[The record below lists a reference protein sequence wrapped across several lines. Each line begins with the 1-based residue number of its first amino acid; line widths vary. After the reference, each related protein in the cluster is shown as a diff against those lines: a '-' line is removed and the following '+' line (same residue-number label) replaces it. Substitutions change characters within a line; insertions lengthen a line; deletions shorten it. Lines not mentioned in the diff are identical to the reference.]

1 MFPLAGSVDSRED
14 EAFRQTMTLS
24 TLILMVAAILAG
36 FLGFGYLQG
45 SLADWT
51 QFSFFALLIA
61 SLASLVFDRRRP
73 I

>member
-1 MFPLAGSVDSRED
+1 
-14 EAFRQTMTLS
+14 MTLS